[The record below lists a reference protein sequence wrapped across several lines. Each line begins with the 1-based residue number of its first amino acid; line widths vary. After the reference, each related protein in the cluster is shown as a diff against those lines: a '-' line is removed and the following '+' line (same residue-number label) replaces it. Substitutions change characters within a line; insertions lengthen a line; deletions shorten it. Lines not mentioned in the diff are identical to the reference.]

1 MSRFTKKFVRKLA
14 ADTSQ
19 ILSNEKNA
27 AKRGATLIGKEE
39 HLQTALLSAKCEYDS
54 ALQLEAMRDQQR
66 KLLSNVLKDCRA
78 LDSNIA
84 RAQKCW
90 DKMRKYGGQLE
101 VARFVP
107 GWETAE
113 DIQNLVT
120 RFDETMSLMRAAT
133 VRYRSDEQFSW
144 RTGRPRRGKSGV
156 SLFALAEA
164 ATVIRV
170 FWIQQVSSTF
180 NFGLHEVFDAR
191 THEDKGRKVPNA
203 ATHLLWRAAQV
214 IDKRCSLSDVRQT
227 MESIRN
233 KRSLLG

>member
-27 AKRGATLIGKEE
+27 AKRGVTLIGKEDN
-39 HLQTALLSAKCEYDS
+39 LQAALLSAKSEYDS
-54 ALQLEAMRDQQR
+54 ALQFEATRDWQR

-78 LDSNIA
+78 LDSHIA
-84 RAQKCW
+84 RAQTCW
-90 DKMRKYGGQLE
+90 DKMGKYGGQLE
-101 VARFVP
+101 LARVVP
-107 GWETAE
+107 GWETAQ

-120 RFDETMSLMRAAT
+120 RFDETISLMRAAT
-133 VRYRSDEQFSW
+133 ARYRADERFSW

-156 SLFALAEA
+156 SLFALGEA
-164 ATVIRV
+164 ATVIRE

-214 IDKRCSLSDVRQT
+214 IDKRCTLSDVRQT
-227 MESIRN
+227 MESTRS
-233 KRSLLG
+233 KLSLLG